1 MGVDPLEG
9 AYRETVDDLLRRG
22 RNSGADAV
30 SLSFLVLRG
39 ESGKSVEFSA
49 MFLAQLLDSEF
60 RKGARRR
67 RPARRGGRARLRFSE
82 KEIRKKRLQCTN
94 TLEGLALQNGG
105 WQHGSG
111 GRNMLGYT
119 HLTAATITA
128 MNGLLMAKQVEIKVD
143 RAVLK
148 RGFGYLRKAT
158 SDGQIGYAVG
168 NRGSFSAGRNA
179 GALQCLFRGG
189 NGEDELVAPVLA
201 KLLAN
206 IDKAGTGHGSSIW
219 HLLYISLATANL
231 SPDGRERFISL
242 YQKRLLRNQ
251 QADDALRA
259 FDPSGS
265 PPGQGEENR
274 VWGALYTTPLIALAL
289 LAPYRQ
295 DLLICDFDQ

>member
-1 MGVDPLEG
+1 MSRLLLLVGLIAGVGLG
-9 AYRETVDDLLRRG
+9 APPALCQDAPPEEISPFTEVLAVGLTVEDDVPVILAVAKESPAAKAGLLVGDRILKVRV
-22 RNSGADAV
+22 A
-30 SLSFLVLRG
+30 
-39 ESGKSVEFSA
+39 
-49 MFLAQLLDSEF
+49 
-60 RKGARRR
+60 
-67 RPARRGGRARLRFSE
+67 P
-82 KEIRKKRLQCTN
+82 
-94 TLEGLALQNGG
+94 LEGLALQNGG

-119 HLTAATITA
+119 HLTAVTITA

-158 SDGQIGYAVG
+158 SDGQVGYAVG

-206 IDKAGTGHGSSIW
+206 IDKAGTGHGSPIW
-219 HLLYISLATANL
+219 RLFYISLATANL